1 MKEQREILI
10 DINCRC
16 LDEFKLANSNLRDDI
31 VNCDSNIREVMNH
44 SNNLKELLQA
54 EASRGTLR
62 KRNASLESQIN

>member
-16 LDEFKLANSNLRDDI
+16 LDEFKLANANLRDDI

-44 SNNLKELLQA
+44 INNLKELLQA